1 MLHDVGPSLSK
12 TTDRSTPMRRP
23 RHLLGIAQSRSKVD
37 EKAGKLHDEL
47 QSMVTRR
54 PSISCQLVPDS
65 QRASKAPNFAPCW
78 HAALFQ
84 IRPIQVCT
92 APCCLTAIRI
102 ALITVGLAGPALP
115 FGRSPM
121 LQPTNSSSE
130 SASVCPH
137 RCKFHAPCTI
147 SPCRTSYA
155 RRYAP
160 WPPSD
165 IRDHRSS
172 SIRRKDTWQEARGSD
187 EAAPTVCN
195 APTAPSA
202 AAG

>member
-1 MLHDVGPSLSK
+1 MDSYTFWLS
-12 TTDRSTPMRRP
+12 SV
-23 RHLLGIAQSRSKVD
+23 QF
-37 EKAGKLHDEL
+37 
-47 QSMVTRR
+47 
-54 PSISCQLVPDS
+54 QLAYPDS

-84 IRPIQVCT
+84 TRPIQGCT

-102 ALITVGLAGPALP
+102 ALITAKLDLPDLGGRPVALP

-121 LQPTNSSSE
+121 LQQTNSSSE

-147 SPCRTSYA
+147 SPCRTSSA

-165 IRDHRSS
+165 IRAHRSS

-187 EAAPTVCN
+187 DAAPTVCH

-202 AAG
+202 AAD